1 MARQE
6 AGSLGEWLLVL
17 VITFVL
23 FSFMLYFV
31 VRNAIDNS
39 ARLKRLEEI
48 LEEISEDLKRKK

>member
-1 MARQE
+1 M
-6 AGSLGEWLLVL
+6 GEWLLVL

-39 ARLKRLEEI
+39 ARLKRLEGI
-48 LEEISEDLKRKK
+48 LEEISEDLKRRK